1 MAALQAHC
9 WQDWFHTCWKHLLDA
24 EFLNAYR
31 HGIVL
36 QCPDGVLRRVFPC
49 IFTYSADYPEKLALL
64 PFFVKTLTN
73 LSGF

>member
-9 WQDWFHTCWKHLLDA
+9 QRDLFHTCWKHLLDA

-36 QCPDGVLRRVFPC
+36 QCPDGVLRRVFPH
-49 IFTYSADYPEKLALL
+49 IFTYSADYPEKSALL